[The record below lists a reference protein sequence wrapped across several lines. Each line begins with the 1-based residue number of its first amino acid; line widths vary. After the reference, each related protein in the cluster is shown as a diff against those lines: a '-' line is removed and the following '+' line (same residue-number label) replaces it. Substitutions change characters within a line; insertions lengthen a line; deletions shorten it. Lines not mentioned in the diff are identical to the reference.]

1 MGSVSVDGA
10 EPPLPPRLQRG
21 TSGGNHELGATC
33 DFRGR
38 GSAGAQAVD
47 EIGEADLASA
57 AQTLGGDWQSGPIYA
72 IRLKH

>member
-10 EPPLPPRLQRG
+10 KPPLPPRLQRG

-57 AQTLGGDWQSGPIYA
+57 AQTFGGGWQSGPIYA
-72 IRLKH
+72 IRR